1 MIRNEDLI
9 RISKLEPYSKRY
21 IRMHEDEL
29 RQKVVE
35 IAKKYIGAK
44 YHINGMLPYKA
55 TDCHTLLILVFAE
68 ARLIKLFSPEF
79 YRPDFSFHSCKE
91 TYLEGMKKFASETKE
106 KKPGDVILYR
116 YAKLIDHAGI
126 VIDTEG
132 TMIDNCITRGCTY
145 QDYNQEINKGREVC
159 TYSFWS

>member
-1 MIRNEDLI
+1 MNDDLI
-9 RISKLEPYSKRY
+9 RISKLEPYSAEY
-21 IRMHEDEL
+21 IATHEQEL

-44 YHINGMLPYKA
+44 YHVNGMLPYKA
-55 TDCHTLLILVFAE
+55 TDCHTILILVYAE
-68 ARLIKLFSPEF
+68 ARLIKLFKPEF

-91 TYLEGMKKFASETKE
+91 TYLEGMKKFAKETKE

-116 YAKLIDHAGI
+116 YANLIDHAGI

-145 QDYNQEINKGREVC
+145 QNYNQDINKSREVC
-159 TYSFWS
+159 TFSFWRN